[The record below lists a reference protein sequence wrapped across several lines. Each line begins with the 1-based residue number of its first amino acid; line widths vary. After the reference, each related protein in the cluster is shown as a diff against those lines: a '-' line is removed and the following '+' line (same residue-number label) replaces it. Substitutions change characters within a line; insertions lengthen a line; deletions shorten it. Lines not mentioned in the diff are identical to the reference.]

1 MDSNVMTP
9 KQIVAELDRFI
20 IGQHEAKVAVAIALR
35 NRYRRSKLPEEM
47 REEITPKNII
57 MKGPTGVGKTEI
69 ARRLAKVVKAP
80 FVKVEATKFTEV
92 GYVGRDVESII
103 RDLVEASIRMVRDEK
118 YKEVLPRATEI
129 AENHIVN
136 SLLPMRKEA
145 AGATE
150 KSDAELKEELLS
162 ELRAGHLETINVPM
176 QIQAQPKPIQIPVG
190 GSDNSINLGSIF
202 ADMRKS
208 MAGGATKTR
217 MVPVKQARSMI
228 IAAESEKMV
237 DEDAI
242 IQEALQRAEQDGVV
256 FLDEIDK
263 IANDSAS
270 VQHGHDVSREGVQRD
285 ILPIVE
291 GSTVQTK
298 HGTIRTDFILFIAAG
313 AFHISRMEDLIPEL
327 QGRFPIRVELDNLT
341 KEDFVKILTEPDN
354 AVLKQYKELLA
365 VDGVQLNFTDDAI
378 DEIARVSF
386 EENENSENL
395 GARRLHAVL
404 EALLKDVLYEADDN
418 VTKEINIDRAYV
430 ELHLANILKERN
442 LRKYII

>member
-1 MDSNVMTP
+1 MDSNVLTP
-9 KQIVAELDRFI
+9 KQIVAELDRYI
-20 IGQHEAKVAVAIALR
+20 IGQHDAKVAVAIALR
-35 NRYRRSKLPEEM
+35 NRYRRSKLSEEM

-103 RDLVEASIRMVRDEK
+103 RDLVEVAIRLVKDEK
-118 YKEVLPRATEI
+118 FKEVMPRATEI
-129 AENHIVN
+129 AENKLCDI
-136 SLLPMRKEA
+136 LLPVRKNA
-145 AGATE
+145 AGATD
-150 KSDAELKEELLS
+150 KSDAQLKEELLQ
-162 ELRAGHLETINVPM
+162 EIRAGHLDGITIEM
-176 QIQAQPKPIQIPVG
+176 EIRQQPKPIQLQPGNAPGNEI
-190 GSDNSINLGSIF
+190 DLGSIF
-202 ADMRKS
+202 GGMMGKGQVKKRKL
-208 MAGGATKTR
+208 T
-217 MVPVKQARSMI
+217 VKQAMDFI
-228 IAAESEKMV
+228 INQEAEKMV
-237 DEDAI
+237 DQDAI
-242 IQEALQRAEQDGVV
+242 TQEALQRAEQDGVV

-263 IANDSAS
+263 IAAND
-270 VQHGHDVSREGVQRD
+270 QGQQGGHDVSREGVQRD

-298 HGTIRTDFILFIAAG
+298 YGSIRTDFILFIAAG

-341 KEDFVKILTEPDN
+341 KDDFVKILTEPDN
-354 AVLKQYKELLA
+354 AVLKQYKELLG
-365 VDGVQLNFTDDAI
+365 VDGVSLNFTDEAI
-378 DEIARVSF
+378 DEIARVAF

-418 VTKEINIDRAYV
+418 VTKEINIDKSYV
-430 ELHLANILKERN
+430 EQHLSTTLKERN
-442 LRKYII
+442 LRRFII

>member
-1 MDSNVMTP
+1 MDSNVLTP
-9 KQIVAELDRFI
+9 KQIVAELDRYI
-20 IGQHEAKVAVAIALR
+20 IGQHDAKVAVAIALR
-35 NRYRRSKLPEEM
+35 NRYRRSKLSEEM

-103 RDLVEASIRMVRDEK
+103 RDLVEVSIRLVKDEK
-118 YKEVLPRATEI
+118 FKEVMPKATEI
-129 AENHIVN
+129 AENKLCEI
-136 SLLPMRKEA
+136 LLPVRKNA
-145 AGATE
+145 AGTTD
-150 KSDAELKEELLS
+150 KSDAEFKEELLQ
-162 ELRAGHLETINVPM
+162 EIRAGHLDGITIEM
-176 QIQAQPKPIQIPVG
+176 EIRQQPKPIQLQPGNAPGNEI
-190 GSDNSINLGSIF
+190 DLGSIF
-202 ADMRKS
+202 GGMLGKGQVKKRKL
-208 MAGGATKTR
+208 T
-217 MVPVKQARSMI
+217 VKQAMDFIVSQE
-228 IAAESEKMV
+228 AEKMV
-237 DEDAI
+237 DQDAI
-242 IQEALQRAEQDGVV
+242 TQEALQRAEQDGVV

-263 IANDSAS
+263 IAAND
-270 VQHGHDVSREGVQRD
+270 QGQQGGHDVSREGVQRD

-298 HGTIRTDFILFIAAG
+298 YGSIRTDFILFIAAG

-354 AVLKQYKELLA
+354 AVLKQYKELLG
-365 VDGVQLNFTDDAI
+365 VDGVSLEFTDEAI
-378 DEIARVSF
+378 DEIARVAF

-404 EALLKDVLYEADDN
+404 ESLLKDVLYEADDN
-418 VTKEINIDRAYV
+418 VTKEINIDKAYV
-430 ELHLANILKERN
+430 EQHLSTNLKARN
-442 LRKYII
+442 LRRYII

>member
-1 MDSNVMTP
+1 MDNNVMTP
-9 KQIVAELDRFI
+9 KQIVAELDRYI
-20 IGQHEAKVAVAIALR
+20 IGQHDAKVAVAIALR

-103 RDLVEASIRMVRDEK
+103 RDLVEVSIRLVRDEK
-118 YKEVLPRATEI
+118 FKEVMPRATEI
-129 AENHIVN
+129 AENKLCDI
-136 SLLPMRKEA
+136 LLPIRKNA

-150 KSDAELKEELLS
+150 KSDAQLREELLQ
-162 ELRAGHLETINVPM
+162 EIRAGHLDGITIEM
-176 QIQAQPKPIQIPVG
+176 EIRQQPKPIQLQPGNAPG
-190 GSDNSINLGSIF
+190 GEIDLGSIF
-202 ADMRKS
+202 GGMMGKMPVKKRKL
-208 MAGGATKTR
+208 T
-217 MVPVKQARSMI
+217 VKQAMDFI
-228 IAAESEKMV
+228 VNQEAEKMV

-242 IQEALQRAEQDGVV
+242 TQEALQRAEQDGVV

-263 IANDSAS
+263 IAAGANAS
-270 VQHGHDVSREGVQRD
+270 QQGHDVSREGVQRD

-298 HGTIRTDFILFIAAG
+298 YGSIRTDFILFIAAG
-313 AFHISRMEDLIPEL
+313 ALHISRMEDLIPEL

-341 KEDFVKILTEPDN
+341 KDDFVKILTEPDN
-354 AVLKQYKELLA
+354 AVLKQYKELLG
-365 VDGVQLNFTDDAI
+365 VDGVELNFSDDAI
-378 DEIARVSF
+378 DEIAKVAF

-418 VTKEINIDRAYV
+418 VTKQINIDKQYV
-430 ELHLANILKERN
+430 EAHISGNLKERN
-442 LRKYII
+442 LRRYII

>member
-162 ELRAGHLETINVPM
+162 ELRAGHLDTINVPM
-176 QIQAQPKPIQIPVG
+176 QIPSQPKPIQIPVG

-202 ADMRKS
+202 ADVRKS

-217 MVPVKQARSMI
+217 MVPVKQAKSMI

-341 KEDFVKILTEPDN
+341 KDDFVKILTEPDN

-365 VDGVQLNFTDDAI
+365 VDGVQLTFTDDAI

>member
-1 MDSNVMTP
+1 
-9 KQIVAELDRFI
+9 
-20 IGQHEAKVAVAIALR
+20 
-35 NRYRRSKLPEEM
+35 
-47 REEITPKNII
+47 

-103 RDLVEASIRMVRDEK
+103 RDLVEVSIRLVRDEK
-118 YKEVLPRATEI
+118 FKEVMPRATEI
-129 AENHIVN
+129 AENKLCEI
-136 SLLPMRKEA
+136 LLPIRKNA

-150 KSDAELKEELLS
+150 KSDAQLKEELLQ
-162 ELRAGHLETINVPM
+162 EIRAGHLDGITIEM
-176 QIQAQPKPIQIPVG
+176 EIRQQPKPIQLQPGNAPGNEI
-190 GSDNSINLGSIF
+190 DLGSIF
-202 ADMRKS
+202 GGMMGKMPVKKRKL
-208 MAGGATKTR
+208 T
-217 MVPVKQARSMI
+217 VKQAMDFI
-228 IAAESEKMV
+228 VNQEAEKMV

-242 IQEALQRAEQDGVV
+242 TQEALQRAEQDGVV

-263 IANDSAS
+263 IATGANAS
-270 VQHGHDVSREGVQRD
+270 QQGHDVSREGVQRD

-298 HGTIRTDFILFIAAG
+298 YGSIRTDFILFIAAG

-341 KEDFVKILTEPDN
+341 KDDFVKILTEPDN
-354 AVLKQYKELLA
+354 AVLKQYKELLG
-365 VDGVQLNFTDDAI
+365 VDGVELNFTDDAI
-378 DEIARVSF
+378 DEIARVAF

-418 VTKEINIDRAYV
+418 VTKQINIDKEYV
-430 ELHLANILKERN
+430 EAHISGNLKERN
-442 LRKYII
+442 LRRYII